1 MNSGWIAL
9 HRSDETAEL
18 LDRYPDAVLLLTLIA
33 YRARWKRP
41 LIPDGLNFGEALIGK
56 NDFER
61 WGKNWTERRYRSAKK
76 VLQSAGL
83 VTFRATNKGTIATL
97 LNAKVFS
104 LTHDH
109 RDEQNATLSTDQ
121 RRTSGEQPTSK
132 RRLTNK
138 GNKDNKENK
147 GEIPS
152 REQVLAQV
160 GSVPYPLTKECADA
174 YCVDR
179 TADGWV
185 SRNGLLISDWR
196 GDLQRYA
203 RHWKNHEQ
211 KSNRNP
217 NAVSRYVGTT
227 PEKTLNL
234 DGDRS

>member
-1 MNSGWIAL
+1 MSSGWIAL
-9 HRSDETAEL
+9 HRSDETKEL

-33 YRARWKRP
+33 HRARWKRP

-61 WGKNWTERRYRSAKK
+61 WGKSWTEGRYRSAKK
-76 VLQSAGL
+76 VLQRAGL
-83 VTFRATNKGTIATL
+83 VTFRRTNKGTVATL
-97 LNAKVFS
+97 TNSRVFS
-104 LTHDH
+104 LTADH
-109 RDEQNATLSTDQ
+109 RDEQNDEQ
-121 RRTSGEQPTSK
+121 ITSKSRAGDEQATSK

-138 GNKDNKENK
+138 GNKGNKENK

-160 GSVPYPLTKECADA
+160 GSVPYPLTRECAEA

-185 SRNGLLISDWR
+185 NRNGRLISDWR

-211 KSNRNP
+211 KASRNP
-217 NAVSRYVGTT
+217 NAVARHVDTR
-227 PEKTLNL
+227 PKKTLNL
-234 DGDRS
+234 EGERS